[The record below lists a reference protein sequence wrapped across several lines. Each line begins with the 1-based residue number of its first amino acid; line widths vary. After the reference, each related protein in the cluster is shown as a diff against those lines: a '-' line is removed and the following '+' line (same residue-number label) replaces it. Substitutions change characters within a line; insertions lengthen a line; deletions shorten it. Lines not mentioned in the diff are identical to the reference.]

1 MKDSEF
7 LARVRQAIRQAN
19 MNGFVGTAEALA
31 ELEAAA
37 KADTLRAVRS
47 AGKSASMLS
56 ALRDVNKAYKTRRS
70 RRTVLC
76 IGGTRSQSIPAA

>member
-37 KADTLRAVRS
+37 KADSMRVVQS
-47 AGKSASMLS
+47 AGKSALYDQQLQNDPD
-56 ALRDVNKAYKTRRS
+56 AFKL
-70 RRTVLC
+70 
-76 IGGTRSQSIPAA
+76 P